1 MGGAPVNIE
10 ELLRVAADDPALKSV
25 TAAELARLLRALD
38 EPVGRPPA
46 LERWID
52 DLIEQIIPTG
62 SSVLDLGCGNGELL
76 SRLMQRKHIR
86 GQGVELDAEAVF
98 RCVER
103 GVPVVQADLDLG
115 LSGFADASFDYVV
128 LEETLQTLHRPVE
141 LLREV
146 LRVGRRAVVS
156 FPNFGYWRVRLGL
169 ALGGRMPRTAG
180 LPFHWYDTPNI
191 HLFTLEDFREWAADS
206 GVRIVLGHTLA
217 DAQVR
222 ELRESDNLYAEE
234 VLCVVEKCP

>member
-1 MGGAPVNIE
+1 MADASRNLE
-10 ELLRVAADDPALKSV
+10 NLLRLAADDPALRGV
-25 TAAELARLLRALD
+25 TADELSRLLRELD

-52 DLIEQIIPTG
+52 DLIEQIIPAG

-76 SRLMQRKHIR
+76 SRLMQHKNIR

-103 GVPVVQADLDLG
+103 GVPVLQADLDLG
-115 LSGFADASFDYVV
+115 LSGFGDASFDYVV
-128 LEETLQTLHRPVE
+128 LEETLQTLHRPAE

-146 LRVGRRAVVS
+146 LRVGRRAVVA

-169 ALGGRMPRTAG
+169 ALGGRMPRTVG

-191 HLFTLEDFREWAADS
+191 HLFTLEDFRDWAAGN
-206 GVRIVLGHTLA
+206 GVRIVRGHALA

-222 ELRESDNLYAEE
+222 ELHEGDNLYAEE
-234 VLCVVEKCP
+234 VLCVVEKAS